1 MAPKGGD
8 AAQEG
13 VRAGRDVGAAR
24 AQSVRR
30 HLQDVNRLTEQCE
43 D

>member
-1 MAPKGGD
+1 MWNCGWVKGRG

-24 AQSVRR
+24 PQPIRGHV
-30 HLQDVNRLTEQCE
+30 QNVNDER
-43 D
+43 